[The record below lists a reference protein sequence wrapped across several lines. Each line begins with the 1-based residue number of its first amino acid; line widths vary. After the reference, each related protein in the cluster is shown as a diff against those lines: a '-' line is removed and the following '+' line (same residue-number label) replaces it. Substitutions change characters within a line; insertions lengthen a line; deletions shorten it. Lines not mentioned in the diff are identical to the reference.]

1 MKINIKRFFDST
13 TDLGEY
19 IRTMSNHTPLEV
31 KYNPID
37 CNYIVE
43 GIIEVTIPEFHM
55 QNLQDIAH
63 DNELTTEQQNA
74 IDYGIS
80 AIKTLIDMGVIK

>member
-1 MKINIKRFFDST
+1 MKIKYTRFIYST
-13 TDLGEY
+13 TDLGDY
-19 IRTMSNHTPLEV
+19 IRNNRDKVHTV
-31 KYNPID
+31 TFNK
-37 CNYIVE
+37 VE
-43 GIIEVTIPEFHM
+43 SRYEVTTTSEVTEPEFNM

-80 AIKTLIDMGVIK
+80 AIKTLVDMGVIK